1 MNPNHLIENC
11 LAGLLPTFT
20 CQMEKL
26 KPAVCRH
33 FLPTAR
39 RLQILLAVSNAVS
52 NAGALN
58 AHPFAIRR
66 QSHAHP

>member
-1 MNPNHLIENC
+1 MNPNHLIQNR
-11 LAGLLPTFT
+11 LAWLLPSLT

-33 FLPTAR
+33 FTPTAL
-39 RLQILLAVSNAVS
+39 RLQILLAVRQSVS

-58 AHPFAIRR
+58 ALSSPRR
-66 QSHAHP
+66 QYHAHP

>member
-26 KPAVCRH
+26 KPAVRRH

-39 RLQILLAVSNAVS
+39 RLRILLAVCKSVS
-52 NAGALN
+52 NAGAVN
-58 AHPFAIRR
+58 AHSFPRR